1 MVRLHGRAPQ
11 GERVIGS
18 VPFAAWQTFTL
29 VAALRDDCMT
39 APMMIK
45 GAMNSE
51 TFLAYVQQCL
61 VPTLKPG
68 DIVIMDNV
76 AAHKSEGIRQ
86 AIEAAGAS
94 LRYLPP
100 YSPDLNPIELAY
112 SAFKAFLRKCAERTE
127 QALCRRIGQFVK
139 QLEADK
145 CANFFSEAG
154 YST

>member
-11 GERVIGS
+11 GERATGS

-51 TFLAYVQQCL
+51 TFLAYVKQWL

-76 AAHKSEGIRQ
+76 PAHKGEATHVSALERFITFAEGDFRLIDFDDALQ
-86 AIEAAGAS
+86 WFAIW
-94 LRYLPP
+94 
-100 YSPDLNPIELAY
+100 I
-112 SAFKAFLRKCAERTE
+112 KH
-127 QALCRRIGQFVK
+127 
-139 QLEADK
+139 
-145 CANFFSEAG
+145 
-154 YST
+154 